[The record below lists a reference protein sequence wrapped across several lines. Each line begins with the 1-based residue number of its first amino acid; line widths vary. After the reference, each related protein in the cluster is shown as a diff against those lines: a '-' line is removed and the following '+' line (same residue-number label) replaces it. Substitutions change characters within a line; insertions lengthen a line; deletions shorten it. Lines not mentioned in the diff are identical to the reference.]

1 MATNTTCQ
9 ISAKVLMNDV
19 PHSGELI
26 EQNKTISDLITTI
39 QLKNNPSASNLTGM
53 FFSSSNYIKIK
64 RIAIEQ
70 NLVVPPVGLLTGSCR
85 IVPTGP
91 ALGDA
96 IPPTSDLATEINK
109 ILAGS
114 K

>member
-1 MATNTTCQ
+1 MATNTCQ
-9 ISAKVLMNDV
+9 VTAKVLMNRV

-26 EQNKTISDLITTI
+26 EQNKTFSDLITTI
-39 QLKNNPSASNLTGM
+39 QVKNNSNASNLTGM

-64 RIAIEQ
+64 RVALEQ
-70 NLVVPPVGLLTGSCR
+70 NLVTPPSGLLGGLCR

-96 IPPTSDLATEINK
+96 IPPSSNLATEINK

>member
-1 MATNTTCQ
+1 MATNTCQ

-19 PHSGELI
+19 PRSGELI

-39 QLKNNPSASNLTGM
+39 QLKNKPSTSNLSGM

-64 RIAIEQ
+64 RLAIEQ
-70 NLVVPPVGLLTGSCR
+70 NLVTPPLGLVGGSCR

-91 ALGDA
+91 AFGDA
-96 IPPTSDLATEINK
+96 VPLSSNLATEINK

>member
-9 ISAKVLMNDV
+9 ISAKVLMNHV

-26 EQNKTISDLITTI
+26 EQNKTISDLMTTI
-39 QLKNNPSASNLTGM
+39 QLKNNPAASNLTGM

-64 RIAIEQ
+64 RIALEQ
-70 NLVVPPVGLLTGSCR
+70 NLVTPPIGLLTGACK

-96 IPPTSDLATEINK
+96 IPPLSNLATEINK

>member
-1 MATNTTCQ
+1 MATNTCQ
-9 ISAKVLMNDV
+9 ITAKVLMNDV
-19 PHSGELI
+19 PRSGELI
-26 EQNKTISDLITTI
+26 EQSKTFSDLITTI
-39 QLKNNPSASNLTGM
+39 QLKNNPNASNLTGM

-64 RIAIEQ
+64 RVALEQ
-70 NLVVPPVGLLTGSCR
+70 NLVTPPLGLLAGSCR
-85 IVPTGP
+85 IVQSGP

-96 IPPTSDLATEINK
+96 IPPSSNLVTEINK